1 MTAVTPSRPSTEPRI
16 SPVSAKTT
24 LDILVVSINYSP
36 EPTGFA
42 PHVTVFCEHMAAV
55 GHRVT
60 VFTGFPFAPNW
71 ARWPEYE
78 GKFIKLEH
86 RLGVRVVRQTHFIP
100 RSPRRMVQRIL
111 MEGTFCL
118 TAMLS
123 LVRFRPRADAVIYV
137 GAQPSLAMFA
147 RLVAGLKGVPY
158 GVMINDLAAGAASDV
173 GIVKSSFLQRRLH
186 AFEKASY
193 RAAAGAVVL
202 GQGFKDA
209 LVADGYPASRVQ
221 IVRSPVDVEM
231 VQPMDPDIAF
241 RRRHGFVPQD
251 FLVLF
256 AGSMGLKQGLDNVIA
271 AASRLKDECPDV
283 KWLLVGEGETRAEV
297 ERLIAH
303 HALADRVRLIPFQPV
318 EQLSAMFS
326 AGDVLLLNQLS
337 AVKNT
342 VVPSKL
348 LTYMSAGR
356 PVLAAVNAASQGA
369 EILREAKGGQIVRP
383 EDPVALATAV
393 KEMRMDAPGRQRM
406 GRANRD
412 YALEHFDQRK
422 ILQKLEYFVHA
433 LMAPA
438 VAADR

>member
-1 MTAVTPSRPSTEPRI
+1 MTAVMHSRPST
-16 SPVSAKTT
+16 SPVSEKPP

-42 PHVTVFCEHMAAV
+42 PHVAAFCEHMAAV

-71 ARWPEYE
+71 ARWPEYG
-78 GKFIKLEH
+78 GKFIQLEH
-86 RLGVRVVRQTHFIP
+86 RSGVRVVRHTHFIP
-100 RSPRRMVQRIL
+100 SSARRMVQRIL

-123 LVRFRPRADAVIYV
+123 LVRFRPRADVVLYV

-158 GVMINDLAAGAASDV
+158 GVMINDLAAGAAGDV
-173 GIVKSSFLQRRLH
+173 GIVKSPFLQRCLH
-186 AFEKASY
+186 AFENASY
-193 RAAAGAVVL
+193 RAAAGATVL
-202 GQGFKDA
+202 GQGFKDV

-221 IVRSPVDVEM
+221 VVRSPVDVEI
-231 VQPMDPDIAF
+231 VQPRDTDVAF
-241 RRRHGFVPQD
+241 RQRHGFGPQD
-251 FLVLF
+251 FIILF
-256 AGSMGLKQGLDNVIA
+256 AGSMGLKQGMDNVIA
-271 AASRLKDECPDV
+271 AALRLKDECPEV

-297 ERLIAH
+297 ERLIVH
-303 HALADRVRLIPFQPV
+303 YALADRVRLIPFQPV
-318 EQLSAMFS
+318 EQLSVMFS
-326 AGDVLLLNQLS
+326 AGDVLLLNQLA

-369 EILREAKGGQIVRP
+369 EILREADGGRIIPP
-383 EDPVALATAV
+383 ENPTALAMAV
-393 KEMRMDAPGRQRM
+393 KEMRMDAPERLRM
-406 GRANRD
+406 GRANRA

-422 ILQKLEYFVHA
+422 ILQKLEGFVRD
-433 LMAPA
+433 LITP
-438 VAADR
+438 VATAGQ

>member
-1 MTAVTPSRPSTEPRI
+1 MSG
-16 SPVSAKTT
+16 KTT

-42 PHVTVFCEHMAAV
+42 PHVAAFCEHLAAV

-71 ARWPEYE
+71 ARWPEFG
-78 GKFIKLEH
+78 GKFIQREH
-86 RLGVRVVRQTHFIP
+86 RSGVRVVRHTHFIP
-100 RSPRRMVQRIL
+100 RSARRMIQRVL

-118 TAMLS
+118 VAMFS
-123 LVRFRPRADAVIYV
+123 LVRFRPRADVVLYV

-173 GIVKSSFLQRRLH
+173 GIVKSSFLQWCLH
-186 AFEKASY
+186 AFENASY
-193 RAAAGAVVL
+193 RAAAGATVL
-202 GQGFKDA
+202 GQGFKDV

-221 IVRSPVDVEM
+221 VVRSPVDVEI
-231 VQPMDPDIAF
+231 VQPRDTDVAF
-241 RRRHGFVPQD
+241 RQRHGFGPQD
-251 FLVLF
+251 FVILF

-271 AASRLKDECPDV
+271 AAARLKDECPEV
-283 KWLLVGEGETRAEV
+283 KWLLVGEGETRAET
-297 ERLIAH
+297 ERLIVR

-326 AGDVLLLNQLS
+326 AGDVLLLNQLA

-369 EILREAKGGQIVRP
+369 EILREADGGRVIQP
-383 EDPVALATAV
+383 EDPAALAAAV
-393 KEMRMDAPGRQRM
+393 KEMRLDAPGRLRM
-406 GRANRD
+406 GRANRA

-422 ILQKLEYFVHA
+422 ILQKLEGFVHG
-433 LMAPA
+433 LVAP
-438 VAADR
+438 VATAGQ

>member
-1 MTAVTPSRPSTEPRI
+1 
-16 SPVSAKTT
+16 VSAKPP

-42 PHVTVFCEHMAAV
+42 PHVTAFCEHMAAV

-71 ARWPEYE
+71 ARWPEYG
-78 GKFIKLEH
+78 GKFIKLEY
-86 RLGVRVVRQTHFIP
+86 RSGVRVVRQTHFIP
-100 RSPRRMVQRIL
+100 RSARRMMQRIL

-118 TAMLS
+118 TGILS
-123 LVRFRPRADAVIYV
+123 LVRFRPRADVVIYV

-173 GIVKSSFLQRRLH
+173 GIVKSSFLQWCLH
-186 AFEKASY
+186 TFENASY
-193 RAAAGAVVL
+193 RGAAGAMVL

-221 IVRSPVDVEM
+221 VVRSPVDVES
-231 VQPMDPDIAF
+231 VQPRDVDMAF
-241 RRRHGFVPQD
+241 RQHHGFGPQD
-251 FLVLF
+251 FVVLF

-271 AASRLKDECPDV
+271 AASRLKDECPEV
-283 KWLLVGEGETRAEV
+283 KWLLVGEGETRAEI
-297 ERLIAH
+297 ERLIVCH
-303 HALADRVRLIPFQPV
+303 TLADRVRLIPFQPV

-326 AGDVLLLNQLS
+326 AGDVLLLNQLA

-356 PVLAAVNAASQGA
+356 PVLAAVNSASRSG
-369 EILREAKGGQIVRP
+369 RPGYGGQGNAHGCPRTAENGPGEPGVRAGALRSAQNFAKTGRLCP
-383 EDPVALATAV
+383 WPDHARRHRQPMKMLPPCLLASSAQEEPARLVAGCQRLAAPVNL
-393 KEMRMDAPGRQRM
+393 
-406 GRANRD
+406 
-412 YALEHFDQRK
+412 
-422 ILQKLEYFVHA
+422 
-433 LMAPA
+433 
-438 VAADR
+438 